1 MPQLRPSRDVDTI
14 VRQFTSLRPAL
25 LTLVKGAEAMPS
37 LDTSTLRPRSGR
49 RQHMLNTSVDEP
61 LRRLAPLSFHQQPRE
76 KVRAALDKLCAS
88 CPVKIR
94 TDGDK
99 EALERRHMEFV
110 HLNNA
115 QLMSA
120 SPMTLREMVEEIN
133 RRENNRDKEKRKL
146 DARTAK
152 MLADLK
158 DGKVLILH
166 ISYF

>member
-1 MPQLRPSRDVDTI
+1 MNS
-14 VRQFTSLRPAL
+14 S
-25 LTLVKGAEAMPS
+25 
-37 LDTSTLRPRSGR
+37 DTSALRPRSGR
-49 RQHMLNTSVDEP
+49 RNNLSDTPDTSTEEP

-76 KVRAALDKLCAS
+76 KVRAALEKLCAS
-88 CPVKIR
+88 CPIKIR

-115 QLMSA
+115 QLMST

-158 DGKVLILH
+158 DGKVSPLRVIHFINLYIGGTNSKTQLCSANRGTH
-166 ISYF
+166 HTRSDFI